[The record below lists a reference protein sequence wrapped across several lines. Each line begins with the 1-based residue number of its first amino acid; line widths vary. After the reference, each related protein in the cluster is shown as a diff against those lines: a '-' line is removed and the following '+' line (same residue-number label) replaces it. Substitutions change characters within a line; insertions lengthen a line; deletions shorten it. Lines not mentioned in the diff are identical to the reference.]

1 MIKKIFLTS
10 LFILLIS
17 CGFKPM
23 LKGFDS
29 SKITIKNVNYIGKNE
44 LTYLLNTSLG
54 LTEQK
59 NSNGLIIKLTI
70 SEDLISL
77 SKNTSG
83 VTTEEDLIITVNLDI
98 KNSELTNLSSD
109 TIIEKKRLVV
119 TNNLGTDDTT
129 KNIERNKLIQNIS
142 QKIKFKLL
150 ILSDISK

>member
-1 MIKKIFLTS
+1 MDA
-10 LFILLIS
+10 LITEDM
-17 CGFKPM
+17 F
-23 LKGFDS
+23 
-29 SKITIKNVNYIGKNE
+29 IKNINYIGKNE

-54 LTEQK
+54 LTEKK

-70 SEDLISL
+70 SEDLVSL

-83 VTTEEDLIITVNLDI
+83 VTTEEDLVITVNLDI

-119 TNNLGTDDTT
+119 TSNLGTDDTT